1 MPATP
6 VAAASTPASAGNTIC
21 PTRLPVIRS
30 VSAVP
35 QTSGGARYMTP
46 ERVSVEA
53 IPMAK
58 PSQMR
63 IAYIVGSD
71 SGNARTRKPAAL
83 PSMLVKVSGARP
95 MAKIS
100 RA

>member
-1 MPATP
+1 
-6 VAAASTPASAGNTIC
+6 
-21 PTRLPVIRS
+21 
-30 VSAVP
+30 
-35 QTSGGARYMTP
+35 
-46 ERVSVEA
+46 
-53 IPMAK
+53 MAK

-71 SGNARTRKPAAL
+71 SGNARTRKAAAL